1 MKTKII
7 LFIAFFI
14 FAISGE
20 KSFAQ
25 STTAAGYS
33 FLAKS
38 STFSY
43 LSSGTTISSMYADDA
58 ISSSIS
64 IGFTFK
70 YCGTDYTNIYAST
83 NGFISFGTSPSTSAY
98 PGSTS
103 YLATSGGIGKAVMAL
118 WDDLSG
124 LSSTSV
130 ATYNLSGSSPNQ
142 VFTIEFKNWLWDYST
157 TTPAISYQ
165 IKLFEGTNVI
175 QIIYKQ
181 ESGVP
186 FWDYT
191 SGATI
196 GISGGTTTDFL
207 SLDGT
212 GTSPSASSTTLKT
225 DITTKPASGQIYEF
239 SPLPQCSGTPSSLA
253 PLGPSKKVC
262 SGVNFTLSENASP
275 ELGKTYQWKSRPAST
290 GLFSN
295 ITGATSSTLIT
306 SITANTDFQLVTTC
320 TNSGLSST
328 SSTKTIDVL
337 QKPTIDSSGIASF
350 CDNQIFFLSTAT
362 DTSYTYQ
369 WINAT
374 TGSSIAGATT
384 NKYTPTSSA
393 RYTVKVATASCAA
406 GATSADTINVT
417 VKPAPVAAINPTPTI
432 TICDGEVTTLTG
444 SGTGTYQWLK
454 SSTNISGA
462 TSTNYSTSIAG
473 AYTLEITNTTNG
485 CKDTSDVTTVIGTP
499 APTVSISPTDSI
511 NICTGLSTTINS
523 TSTGSGISFQW
534 YNSAGIMSG
543 QTSSTLTTSSASN
556 YMLVATAGSCKDT
569 SNIVKVKLLP
579 LPNATIT
586 SVGTTQRICP
596 SGSDLV
602 LQAPGTSG
610 YTYQWS
616 LGGTAISGATAQN
629 LTATSPGA
637 YVVKV
642 TDAYGCIKVSDS
654 FVALLTPSAKPIVL
668 PSDLFFCEG
677 GNLIMYTLSDKYYT
691 SYQWYKDGVL
701 LTDDTLKTHI
711 SSTSGIYKIEIKDSF
726 NCQTMSDGVVV
737 TVYPLPV
744 KPEIKKIGMQLTTSS
759 YSSYQWYRNGKLL
772 AGANKRFYDIVFDG
786 KYKVEVSNSNGC
798 YNISD
803 EFQVGGELGIVQ
815 SATKEVLIFPNPTR
829 DIVHFNGVFNVMVK
843 DLQGKVILSEKSATE
858 IDISKWANGLY
869 FLILSDNENNILKIE
884 KVAKQAE

>member
-7 LFIAFFI
+7 LLIAFVI

-20 KSFAQ
+20 RLFAQ
-25 STTAAGYS
+25 ATTAAGYS

-58 ISSSIS
+58 ISPSIS

-83 NGFISFGTSPSTSAY
+83 NGFISFGTSPSTVAY

-130 ATYNLSGSSPNQ
+130 ATYNLSGTSPNQ

-191 SGATI
+191 TGATI

-225 DITTKPASGQIYEF
+225 NITTKPASGQIYEF

-295 ITGATSSTLIT
+295 IAGATSGTLIT
-306 SITANTDFQLVTTC
+306 NITANTDFQLVTTC

-328 SSTKTIDVL
+328 SSTKTIEVL

-350 CDNQIFFLSTAT
+350 CNNQIFFLSTAT
-362 DTSYTYQ
+362 DTTYTYQ

-374 TGSSIAGATT
+374 TGSAIAGATT

-417 VKPAPVAAINPTPTI
+417 VKSAPIAAINPTPSI
-432 TICDGEVTTLTG
+432 TICDGEATTLTG
-444 SGTGTYQWLK
+444 SGTGAYQWLK
-454 SSTNISGA
+454 GSTLISGA
-462 TSTNYSTSIAG
+462 TSTNYSTSVAG
-473 AYTLEITNTTNG
+473 SYTLEITNTTNG
-485 CKDTSDVTTVIGTP
+485 CKDTSDITTIIGTP
-499 APTVSISPTDSI
+499 APTVSISPADSI
-511 NICTGLSTTINS
+511 NLCSGLSTTINS

-534 YNSAGIMSG
+534 YNSAGIMTG
-543 QTSSTLTTSSASN
+543 QTGSTLTTSSASN

-586 SVGTTQRICP
+586 NVGTTQRICP

-602 LQAPGTSG
+602 LQAPGISG
-610 YTYQWS
+610 YTYQWN
-616 LGGTAISGATAQN
+616 LTGTAIPGATAQN
-629 LTATSPGA
+629 LPVSIPGS
-637 YVVKV
+637 YTVKV
-642 TDAYGCIKVSDS
+642 TDAYGCIKTSDS
-654 FVALLTPSAKPIVL
+654 FTALLTPSAKPIVL

-691 SYQWYKDGVL
+691 GYQWFKDGVL
-701 LTDDTLKTHI
+701 LADDTLKTHI

-726 NCQTMSDGVVV
+726 NCHTMSDGVVV
-737 TVYPLPV
+737 TVYPLPL
-744 KPEIKKIGMQLTTSS
+744 KPEIKKIGMQLSTSA

-772 AGANKRFYDIVFDG
+772 TGANKRFFDIVFDG

-798 YNISD
+798 YNISE
-803 EFQVGGELGIVQ
+803 EFQVGEELGITQYV
-815 SATKEVLIFPNPTR
+815 ATDISIFPNPSR
-829 DIVHFNGVFNVMVK
+829 DWVHLNEAYNIQVK
-843 DLQGKVILSEKSATE
+843 DLQGRLIFSEKNVSE
-858 IDISKWANGLY
+858 VNMSGWSNGLY
-869 FLILSDNENNILKIE
+869 FFSISDRENNLLKVE
-884 KVAKQAE
+884 KVAKQAD